1 MYLNEAE
8 DENDGAG
15 NDMGMERV
23 FEELNTLKGTV
34 DALETRL
41 KETVDS
47 ALSREEG
54 LRAAMDVMAGE
65 FKKYVDGKLQ
75 RFDEVVTDC
84 LLRRDQRW
92 TEELKRIQSK
102 SRMSWGPVSYSTPSI
117 PAHSSHRRLSADET
131 CPTVPPAAARP
142 PIRMEF
148 PQFGESRNSSDVTDF
163 VEQCENFLTLRPL
176 SDIELM
182 GTLNTVLKGPARSWW
197 LAARSKISNWTDFRK
212 SFLEAFLPMD
222 YQAEIEDQLRTNV
235 QAPGQCLRDFA
246 YDHRA
251 LCLKWRPD
259 MTEADMVRRI
269 LNACNPRLASGLRGT
284 VTTVEQLVKVGS
296 LIEKDWSNTKDYWS
310 RVQQSHPPKRVG
322 KKNDHGP
329 NRSSGGDVA
338 TALGEPSLLVMPVY
352 LRGSK
357 ADAVLDSGCTYSLMS
372 HSLWKAIKKD
382 GEILASSEIPK
393 FVMANGQENK
403 ALGKATLLFCLHDF
417 HGMLGVH
424 VLADDNLCMPLLLGL
439 DFMSM
444 CQVTLKP
451 HCRRYIMP
459 GGKEY
464 AFLPKVRATLHWSH
478 KPPSVNFYVAEQ
490 THTVIP
496 LLQAQPEVVRPLLQK
511 WSNEI
516 AKAQEADPSCQEL
529 GPSDRQAS
537 PGRIHYQL
545 QQDVWY
551 RGVPS
556 KYGGFN
562 YQVVV
567 PAALPNELEDSC
579 QTKKQ
584 DAILEQDIPG
594 RSMVL

>member
-1 MYLNEAE
+1 
-8 DENDGAG
+8 
-15 NDMGMERV
+15 
-23 FEELNTLKGTV
+23 
-34 DALETRL
+34 
-41 KETVDS
+41 
-47 ALSREEG
+47 
-54 LRAAMDVMAGE
+54 
-65 FKKYVDGKLQ
+65 
-75 RFDEVVTDC
+75 
-84 LLRRDQRW
+84 
-92 TEELKRIQSK
+92 
-102 SRMSWGPVSYSTPSI
+102 
-117 PAHSSHRRLSADET
+117 
-131 CPTVPPAAARP
+131 
-142 PIRMEF
+142 
-148 PQFGESRNSSDVTDF
+148 
-163 VEQCENFLTLRPL
+163 
-176 SDIELM
+176 
-182 GTLNTVLKGPARSWW
+182 
-197 LAARSKISNWTDFRK
+197 
-212 SFLEAFLPMD
+212 MD

-259 MTEADMVRRI
+259 MTEADM
-269 LNACNPRLASGLRGT
+269 
-284 VTTVEQLVKVGS
+284 LVKVGS

-310 RVQQSHPPKRVG
+310 SVQQSHPPKRVG

-338 TALGEPSLLVMPVY
+338 TALGEPSLLVVPV
-352 LRGSK
+352 LPSRFQRRCGTRFGMH
-357 ADAVLDSGCTYSLMS
+357 LLPHE

-464 AFLPKVRATLHWSH
+464 AFLPPKRLLRPKRRTLPVKSSGRLTA
-478 KPPSVNFYVAEQ
+478 KQARVA
-490 THTVIP
+490 
-496 LLQAQPEVVRPLLQK
+496 
-511 WSNEI
+511 SN
-516 AKAQEADPSCQEL
+516 
-529 GPSDRQAS
+529 
-537 PGRIHYQL
+537 YQL

-567 PAALPNELEDSC
+567 PAALQVPRASRVGLHSHSAGACLPECYGVLARRSAPDPGVLLEKAGPSAKRPVEERPVEERP
-579 QTKKQ
+579 T
-584 DAILEQDIPG
+584 EERPTEERPTEE
-594 RSMVL
+594 RSAVWETAP